1 MIRRSHSKFLSL
13 LTPHRGT
20 LGRISAFTILLLG
33 MLAGCS
39 PDVRERPPGYIRLA
53 PVWELTRPET
63 VVERSAV
70 VVRYDERGFSVMST
84 LSTYDLSRLERKH
97 VGDGWRWVSRY
108 DESEFADDGT
118 VLKGPAVAPLPY
130 YELTVDLGG
139 VESTQ
144 PETLYA
150 RLGSKRPASYRFQP
164 PEHLLKAPVQGAP
177 GG

>member
-1 MIRRSHSKFLSL
+1 LVSRRRVTRILVLSIL
-13 LTPHRGT
+13 YL
-20 LGRISAFTILLLG
+20 SA
-33 MLAGCS
+33 LAGCS
-39 PDVRERPPGYIRLA
+39 PEVRDRPPGYIRLA

-84 LSTYDLSRLERKH
+84 LSTYDLSRLERKQ
-97 VGDGWRWVSRY
+97 VGEGWRWVSRY

-130 YELTVDLGG
+130 YELTVDRGS

-144 PETLYA
+144 PDTLYV
-150 RLGSKRPASYRFQP
+150 RLGSKRPPSYRFRP
-164 PEHLLKAPVQGAP
+164 PEHLLKAPVQGTQ
-177 GG
+177 GN